1 MYDQLYY
8 LLAAVDVALF
18 SLLAVQIFR
27 RKGGP
32 ATAASVTEAFALL
45 GAEIR
50 RAVPDIHPGF
60 TWEEA
65 VAQLRGMRMRVDW
78 FKVDRA
84 VRSYEEY
91 RYGGAEEPRGGYDEI
106 RELVR
111 ELKKTA

>member
-8 LLAAVDVALF
+8 LLAALDVALF

-27 RKGGP
+27 RRGGP
-32 ATAASVTEAFALL
+32 VIAASVTEAFALL
-45 GAEIR
+45 GAEIK

-65 VAQLRGMRMRVDW
+65 VAQLRSMRLRVDW

-84 VRSYEEY
+84 VQSYEEY
-91 RYGGAEEPRGGYDEI
+91 RYGGAEEPRVGYEEI
-106 RELVR
+106 HELVR
-111 ELKKTA
+111 ELKRTV